1 MSVYFTAGPDCEIV
15 VWSSETGPSVERQ
28 ILRNVQPGSA
38 GYTIKPLPRLHCL
51 CTTIFIGFR
60 TAGRVK
66 TLPNHSVRW
75 CCPGSSSLPAVLP
88 SIRRQMGRELES
100 KIRRVSTQWRGPGP
114 ELQPGRAPIG
124 SHSDSDCPLI
134 GPDRTQ
140 SPCHT
145 DCFPRHVSLP
155 FPGSGSL
162 QCHSWHSQIFSYFY
176 LKINPIYLTFWACK
190 TPKLTLKIRL
200 QPL

>member
-66 TLPNHSVRW
+66 TLRAEPFGAV
-75 CCPGSSSLPAVLP
+75 VLP
-88 SIRRQMGRELES
+88 WQLQLIRC
-100 KIRRVSTQWRGPGP
+100 T
-114 ELQPGRAPIG
+114 
-124 SHSDSDCPLI
+124 
-134 GPDRTQ
+134 T
-140 SPCHT
+140 
-145 DCFPRHVSLP
+145 
-155 FPGSGSL
+155 
-162 QCHSWHSQIFSYFY
+162 
-176 LKINPIYLTFWACK
+176 
-190 TPKLTLKIRL
+190 
-200 QPL
+200 